1 MYEYPSSWILCAL
14 VVWLLALLLYVRW
27 WRADSR
33 AHEAEAAALAKRR
46 ASVRVVRAQ
55 TRHPIVL
62 AHGWGEFHRLIPE
75 ELGYGYFRGIPAG
88 LRASGHTV
96 HVVRVP
102 PTASIERRAAQLELQ
117 IKQLDAR
124 VNIVAH
130 SMVGLAA
137 LLAIAR
143 HGLDQHV
150 ASLTTI
156 GTPHN
161 GTPLA
166 DAALSF
172 DFPKSRELLAKLGVD
187 LGGVYDLSA
196 ARTREFNQLVLDA
209 PNVLYANVIA
219 AVNLDAGG
227 VHALLAPAHRYL
239 LRTAGPN
246 DGVVPASSQRW
257 GETLEE
263 IDADHWA
270 QIGWFARFDVQALY
284 ARIAQHLIARER

>member
-1 MYEYPSSWILCAL
+1 MYEHPSFWILCAL
-14 VVWLLALLLYVRW
+14 LGWLLALLLYLV
-27 WRADSR
+27 R
-33 AHEAEAAALAKRR
+33 AH
-46 ASVRVVRAQ
+46 

-88 LRASGHTV
+88 LRAHGHVV
-96 HVVRVP
+96 HVLRVP
-102 PTASIERRAAQLELQ
+102 PTATIERRAAHLAQQ
-117 IKQLDAR
+117 VKQLGSR

-130 SMVGLAA
+130 SMGGLDAR
-137 LLAIAR
+137 LAIAR
-143 HGLDQHV
+143 HGLDKNV

-166 DAALSF
+166 DTALTF
-172 DFPKSRELLAKLGVD
+172 GDFPRSRELLAKLGVD
-187 LGGVYDLSA
+187 IGGVYDLSA
-196 ARTREFNQLVLDA
+196 ERTRAFNQIVLDA
-209 PNVLYANVIA
+209 PGVLYANVVA
-219 AVNLDAGG
+219 AVNLDGGG

-239 LRTAGPN
+239 LRIAGPN

-284 ARIAQHLIARER
+284 ARIAQHLIARKL